1 MNHPRELNQ
10 AELAQAFAD
19 YRQNTAFRI
28 NEKTEAQAQGEGA
41 RVGISRKHESA
52 HLHVA
57 GEAPYIDDLPELQ
70 GTLHCALGLSPVA
83 AGTLTALALDAV
95 RAMPDV
101 VDVIVAAD
109 IPGINDCGSIIK
121 DDPILCGGEI
131 RYVGQPLFAVIART
145 RDAAR
150 RAAALA
156 KSVATITE
164 AVPVLTPE
172 KAHELGQYVLP
183 PMHLT
188 RSTNDGGARAAI
200 DKAPHRIQGQLNVGG
215 QEQFYL
221 EGQISY
227 AIPKEDGAVHL
238 HCSTQH
244 PSEMQHLVAHALHV
258 ASHKVHVECRRMGG
272 GFGGKESQSGLFAC
286 VAAVAATRLKRPV
299 KLRLDRDDDFMIT
312 GRRHCFWY
320 EYELGH
326 DDEGRILGVE
336 ISMVS
341 RAGHSADLSG
351 PVMTRA
357 LCHFDNTY
365 WLPDV
370 LMHGY
375 TGKTNTQS
383 NTAFRGFGG
392 PQGAIAIEY
401 IMETIARQLGRDALD
416 VRRVNFYGTDSNNVT
431 PYEQPVVDNV
441 IHELV
446 QQLEISSDYR
456 ARRQAV
462 DAFNA
467 SSPVLKRGL
476 SLTPLKFGISF
487 NVAHFNQAGAL
498 VHIYTDGSI
507 LVNHGGT
514 EMGQGLNTKV
524 AQVVAHELGV
534 AFESVR
540 VTATDTTKV
549 ANTSA
554 TAASTGADLNGKAAQ
569 DAARQLRER
578 LSECAAKLHGGDAK
592 QVRFANDAVHV
603 NGQVVPF
610 ADLVRHA
617 YLQRVQLWSDGFYA
631 TPGLHWD
638 GKAMKGHPFFYFA
651 YGAAVSEVVIDTLTG
666 EHKVLRA
673 DVLHDVGRSLNPAV
687 DVGQV
692 EGAFIQGMGWLT
704 SEELVWHPQS
714 GKLTTHAPSTY
725 KIPTA
730 NDCPP
735 VFNVRL
741 FEGRNAEDSIH
752 RSKAVG
758 EPPLL
763 LPFSVFFAIRDAI
776 AATGGSSCNPPLHAP
791 ATPEA
796 ILKALEAVQGHTGAL
811 S

>member
-1 MNHPRELNQ
+1 MNQ
-10 AELAQAFAD
+10 AINPALLQQTDAAEAFAD
-19 YRQNTAFRI
+19 YTQNTASRI
-28 NEKTEAQAQGEGA
+28 DTGAEDAAHRGGA
-41 RVGISRKHESA
+41 RVGISRPHESA

-57 GEAPYIDDLPELQ
+57 GEATYVDDLPELN

-83 AGTLTALALDAV
+83 AGRLTALSLDAI
-95 RAMPDV
+95 RAMPGV
-101 VDVIVAAD
+101 VAVLTAAD
-109 IPGINDCGSIIK
+109 IPGANDCGSIIH
-121 DDPILCGGEI
+121 DDPILCDGEI
-131 RYVGQPLFAVIART
+131 RYVGQPMFAVIAET
-145 RDAAR
+145 RAEAR
-150 RAAALA
+150 RAAAQA
-156 KSVATITE
+156 KAAATIE
-164 AVPVLTPE
+164 AAEPVLTPQQ
-172 KAHELGQYVLP
+172 AHARGQYVLP
-183 PMHLT
+183 PMHLN
-188 RSTNDGGARAAI
+188 RATNGGARAAI
-200 DKAPHRIQGQLNVGG
+200 DSAPHRLKSSLDVGG

-227 AIPKEDGAVHL
+227 AIPKEGGAMHV

-244 PSEMQHLVAHALHV
+244 PSEMQHLVAHALGLH
-258 ASHKVHVECRRMGG
+258 AHAVHVECRRMGG

-286 VAAVAATRLKRPV
+286 VAAVAANQLQRPV

-320 EYELGH
+320 EYEVGY
-326 DDEGRILGVE
+326 DDEGRILGAE
-336 ISMVS
+336 ITMVS

-370 LMHGY
+370 SMHGFC
-375 TGKTNTQS
+375 GKTNTQS

-392 PQGAIAIEY
+392 PQGAIAVENIIE
-401 IMETIARQLGRDALD
+401 TVAKALGRDALD
-416 VRRVNFYGTDSNNVT
+416 VRRANFYGMAERNVT
-431 PYEQPVVDNV
+431 PYGQKVTDNV

-446 QQLEISSDYR
+446 EELERTSDYR
-456 ARRQAV
+456 ARRAAIA
-462 DAFNA
+462 AFNA
-467 SSPVLKRGL
+467 TSPVLKRGL
-476 SLTPLKFGISF
+476 ALAPLKFGISF

-498 VHIYTDGSI
+498 VHVYSDGSI

-534 AFESVR
+534 GFESVR

-569 DAARQLRER
+569 DAARQVRER
-578 LSECAAKLHGGDAK
+578 LAECAAKRHGGNAAD
-592 QVRFANDAVHV
+592 VRFANDQIQV
-603 NGQVVPF
+603 NGKALPFAQVV
-610 ADLVRHA
+610 REA
-617 YLQRVQLWSDGFYA
+617 YVDRVQLWSDGFYA

-638 GKAMKGHPFFYFA
+638 GATMQGHPFYYFA
-651 YGAAVSEVVIDTLTG
+651 YGAAVSEVVVDTLTG
-666 EHKVLRA
+666 EWKLLRA
-673 DVLHDVGRSLNPAV
+673 DVLQDAGQSLNPAV
-687 DVGQV
+687 DIGQV

-704 SEELVWHPQS
+704 MEELVWHPTN
-714 GKLTTHAPSTY
+714 GKLMTHAPSTY

-741 FEGRNAEDSIH
+741 FDGRNAEDSIH

-763 LPFSVFFAIRDAI
+763 LPFSVFFAIRDAVS
-776 AATGGSSCNPPLHAP
+776 AVGEHRQSVPLRAP
-791 ATPEA
+791 ATSEA
-796 ILKALEAVQGHTGAL
+796 ILNAIEAVQGA
-811 S
+811 

>member
-320 EYELGH
+320 EYEVGH

-336 ISMVS
+336 IFMVS

-357 LCHFDNTY
+357 LCHD
-365 WLPDV
+365 PDP
-370 LMHGY
+370 
-375 TGKTNTQS
+375 
-383 NTAFRGFGG
+383 GF
-392 PQGAIAIEY
+392 
-401 IMETIARQLGRDALD
+401 
-416 VRRVNFYGTDSNNVT
+416 VR
-431 PYEQPVVDNV
+431 
-441 IHELV
+441 
-446 QQLEISSDYR
+446 
-456 ARRQAV
+456 
-462 DAFNA
+462 
-467 SSPVLKRGL
+467 
-476 SLTPLKFGISF
+476 
-487 NVAHFNQAGAL
+487 NVAQ
-498 VHIYTDGSI
+498 
-507 LVNHGGT
+507 
-514 EMGQGLNTKV
+514 
-524 AQVVAHELGV
+524 
-534 AFESVR
+534 
-540 VTATDTTKV
+540 
-549 ANTSA
+549 
-554 TAASTGADLNGKAAQ
+554 TG
-569 DAARQLRER
+569 
-578 LSECAAKLHGGDAK
+578 
-592 QVRFANDAVHV
+592 
-603 NGQVVPF
+603 
-610 ADLVRHA
+610 
-617 YLQRVQLWSDGFYA
+617 
-631 TPGLHWD
+631 
-638 GKAMKGHPFFYFA
+638 
-651 YGAAVSEVVIDTLTG
+651 
-666 EHKVLRA
+666 
-673 DVLHDVGRSLNPAV
+673 
-687 DVGQV
+687 
-692 EGAFIQGMGWLT
+692 
-704 SEELVWHPQS
+704 
-714 GKLTTHAPSTY
+714 
-725 KIPTA
+725 
-730 NDCPP
+730 
-735 VFNVRL
+735 
-741 FEGRNAEDSIH
+741 
-752 RSKAVG
+752 
-758 EPPLL
+758 
-763 LPFSVFFAIRDAI
+763 
-776 AATGGSSCNPPLHAP
+776 
-791 ATPEA
+791 
-796 ILKALEAVQGHTGAL
+796 
-811 S
+811 